1 MKITLGMFCSLL
13 LFSFANSAHAIEQY
27 KCFLETKAMDRT
39 PVAILHSKKTLKSMK
54 WSLEVIKSVNSART
68 IFEAD
73 VTDKTESNHA
83 LYVNK
88 PEGIEVSFYLDGS
101 DALGFVEGSMKSP
114 VMNGNIKCMEAVKTS
129 TIVSR

>member
-1 MKITLGMFCSLL
+1 MNTKYLMIAGVFVLAFTG
-13 LFSFANSAHAIEQY
+13 SAQAIEQY

-54 WSLEVIKSVNSART
+54 WNLEVIKSVNSNRT

-73 VTDKTESNHA
+73 VSDKTESNHA

-88 PEGIEVSFYLDGS
+88 EQGVEVSFFLDGL

-114 VMNGNIKCMEAVKTS
+114 VMNGNIKCMEAMKTS